1 MPRKDRVVGE
11 QLRYRRVS
19 TRMWGDEK
27 FRRLSAPK
35 PNGRSLW
42 LLLVT
47 GPQTSPVPGLFHA
60 GQAALAEEL
69 GWPLPGFQKA
79 WREIEQLEMAIADWT
94 ARVVWIPKAI
104 PWRTACRK
112 AGCPGRIP
120 HDFRRHAG
128 SRIMPGRRVA

>member
-1 MPRKDRVVGE
+1 METTSTIARPDRESLPAHSPVPECSSPAAMPRKDRVVGE

-69 GWPLPGFQKA
+69 G
-79 WREIEQLEMAIADWT
+79 
-94 ARVVWIPKAI
+94 
-104 PWRTACRK
+104 
-112 AGCPGRIP
+112 
-120 HDFRRHAG
+120 
-128 SRIMPGRRVA
+128 